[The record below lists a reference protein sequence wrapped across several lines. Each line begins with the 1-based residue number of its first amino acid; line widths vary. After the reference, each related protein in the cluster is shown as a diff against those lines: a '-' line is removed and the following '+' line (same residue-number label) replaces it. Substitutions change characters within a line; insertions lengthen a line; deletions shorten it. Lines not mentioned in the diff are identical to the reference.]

1 MLETLGLLVG
11 VPLLLIAI
19 ITLAVMAPSLARG
32 PRYRP
37 GLSWWAEPEWFGGP
51 EGGIRRLEENA
62 PQRHNRVAGG
72 GASASW

>member
-51 EGGIRRLEENA
+51 QDGLRQLDESP
-62 PQRHNRVAGG
+62 PQRQERVAGG